1 MSYKCLKNNNK
12 QKLQPMFDNYE
23 IDNNYHPVNYDD
35 KPTDSEPK
43 RSFLLN
49 LFHKKA
55 NKNVDKNVEHFI
67 CFLGIGDCSSSSKV
81 DNLTKNTSKLNKKIN
96 NSTLETSVNN
106 MVNAA
111 MTNALQNNKASISAM
126 AQADND
132 LDISNNDVGD
142 GGISGINQNAKSTV
156 TVDDIVKQENI
167 ASISND
173 FSTQISSII
182 DKATSDVTDISN
194 KTKDGTNI
202 GQTIAGIAGD
212 VAGVANNA
220 ITTAGECFKGLFG
233 GGSHTQTSNTIINE
247 VNEEINIDNSVTS
260 KSENNIKNIMETL
273 LSAENIANAISTARA
288 SNKLVLSGNKTK
300 FIKDIHQEAIAENIT
315 KALVNQVNNL
325 KVGNK
330 VLNKLD
336 KVLHQVNN
344 KYYKSEDTKSQ
355 GDLADIGTGLV
366 GIIAAGGDAGK
377 KILDGAGNF
386 VKSPF
391 EGLAELMWPLIGLG
405 VLVVIGLI
413 VWLVLKKSS
422 KSDSGSSDDFS
433 DGDGD
438 GDLDSL
444 GDS

>member
-55 NKNVDKNVEHFI
+55 NKNVDKNVEHFM
-67 CFLGIGDCSSSSKV
+67 CFLGIGDCSSSSKT

-142 GGISGINQNAKSTV
+142 GGISGINQNAKTTV
-156 TVDDIVKQENI
+156 TVDDTVKQENI

-220 ITTAGECFKGLFG
+220 ISTAGDCFKSLFG
-233 GGSHTQTSNTIINE
+233 GGSHTDTSNTIINE

-336 KVLHQVNN
+336 KVLHQVNS

-377 KILDGAGNF
+377 KILDGAAGLAL
-386 VKSPF
+386 SPF
-391 EGLAELMWPLIGLG
+391 KGLAELMWPLIGLG